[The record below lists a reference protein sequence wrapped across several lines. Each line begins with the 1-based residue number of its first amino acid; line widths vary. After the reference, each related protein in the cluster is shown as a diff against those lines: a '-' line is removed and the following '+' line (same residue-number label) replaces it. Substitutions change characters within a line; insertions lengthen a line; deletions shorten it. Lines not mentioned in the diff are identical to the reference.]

1 MTEREIQERLKEL
14 IPHLSPAS
22 GRIETEVV
30 VTGRRRGLLGEEDYI
45 FVECFLKGDLTIE
58 KIAEK
63 VANFV
68 DDTPKGRGEILTI
81 EKFETP

>member
-1 MTEREIQERLKEL
+1 MTEREIQERLKKL

-22 GRIETEVV
+22 GLETEVV

>member
-1 MTEREIQERLKEL
+1 MTEIEIQKRLEQL

-22 GRIETEVV
+22 GLETEVV

-45 FVECFLKGDLTIE
+45 FAECFLKGDLTIE

-68 DDTPKGRGEILTI
+68 DDTPKGRGEILSI

>member
-1 MTEREIQERLKEL
+1 MTEREIQERLKKL

-22 GRIETEVV
+22 GLETEVV

-45 FVECFLKGDLTIE
+45 FVECLLKGDLTIE

-68 DDTPKGRGEILTI
+68 DDTPKGRGEILSI

>member
-22 GRIETEVV
+22 GLETEVV

-45 FVECFLKGDLTIE
+45 FVECLLSGDLTIE

-68 DDTPKGRGEILTI
+68 DDTPKGRGEILSI

>member
-14 IPHLSPAS
+14 IFHLSPAS
-22 GRIETEVV
+22 GLETEVV